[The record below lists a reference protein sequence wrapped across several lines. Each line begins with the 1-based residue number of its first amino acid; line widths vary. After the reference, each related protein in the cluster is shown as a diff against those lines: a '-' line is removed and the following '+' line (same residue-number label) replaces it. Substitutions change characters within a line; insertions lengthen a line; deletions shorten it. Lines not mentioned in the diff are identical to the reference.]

1 MAQLPTVPWTV
12 QTPTL
17 SAPVDADDPAVWLH
31 PTDAGKSLVIT
42 SVKNGGLRVY
52 DLGGNQVQSLLN
64 ASATVDGVSQA

>member
-1 MAQLPTVPWTV
+1 MRAAVHLPLNLAACAAGLALASSAAVAQLPTVPWTV

-42 SVKNGGLRVY
+42 
-52 DLGGNQVQSLLN
+52 
-64 ASATVDGVSQA
+64 